1 MQEKTDTTMSTEF
14 IYGNRINHTYT
25 DQGMVIR
32 DALENLRKYGT
43 CPNSSM
49 PGNIEV
55 PEAIRRF
62 NQDALGVIPAAYP
75 NRITN
80 YCSLYKKNDM
90 KLWLMTKGPIVFSIK
105 WYENYWLTVNNE
117 LHFDEKSEPS
127 GCHCM
132 VIYGWNKEGWLFQ
145 NSWGNTWGDGGRA
158 VYPYDAPLQ
167 TCYGVIDKIC
177 NRAKDDKINELQK
190 KFNEISAELAIK
202 EDEIN
207 KLNFSLNNYRDLIEN
222 QNNEIAEKQK
232 KIAELQCSI
241 AAEESLKATNE
252 HIIEDAQALIK
263 ELNQDARETD
273 ANIKNCQNKIERIKS
288 SLEDGIVL
296 NKEELEQQI
305 VDLENT
311 IKGYQDKLTSINNQ
325 ITDKNKTINAMQQEI
340 ATLDKN
346 IEKLKNELS
355 IYQNTYEEALKKL
368 TEISEQ
374 NLLLTQ
380 EYNEA
385 LTKLNSLNET
395 IKEQEKTI
403 NILNNQLIEIKKP
416 YANWPRWVVKLIN
429 FIINLFGGKKK

>member
-1 MQEKTDTTMSTEF
+1 MGKNYIEAFGAIESKIDVRDYQVACAAAPNVELPEVFELNMRAVKNQLAVSSCVAHALAAVVEYFNFMQEKTDTTMSTEF

-158 VYPYDAPLQ
+158 VYPYDATIREAWGVED
-167 TCYGVIDKIC
+167 TCYSTY
-177 NRAKDDKINELQK
+177 KDDLVMQLKDQINELNTALAAASLKVDNDQAQINELQARIQQLLETNAMTKEERAQLELDQARLVDALAQSKAEVEDYAK
-190 KFNEISAELAIK
+190 K
-202 EDEIN
+202 
-207 KLNFSLNNYRDLIEN
+207 
-222 QNNEIAEKQK
+222 
-232 KIAELQCSI
+232 LQ
-241 AAEESLKATNE
+241 
-252 HIIEDAQALIK
+252 DAQI
-263 ELNQDARETD
+263 
-273 ANIKNCQNKIERIKS
+273 
-288 SLEDGIVL
+288 
-296 NKEELEQQI
+296 QI
-305 VDLENT
+305 
-311 IKGYQDKLTSINNQ
+311 
-325 ITDKNKTINAMQQEI
+325 
-340 ATLDKN
+340 
-346 IEKLKNELS
+346 
-355 IYQNTYEEALKKL
+355 
-368 TEISEQ
+368 
-374 NLLLTQ
+374 NLL
-380 EYNEA
+380 ND
-385 LTKLNSLNET
+385 T
-395 IKEQEKTI
+395 I
-403 NILNNQLIEIKKP
+403 IEIKKP
-416 YANWPRWVVKLIN
+416 YQNWPKWLVGVIN
-429 FIINLFGGKKK
+429 FVLNLFRKNKKEVGK